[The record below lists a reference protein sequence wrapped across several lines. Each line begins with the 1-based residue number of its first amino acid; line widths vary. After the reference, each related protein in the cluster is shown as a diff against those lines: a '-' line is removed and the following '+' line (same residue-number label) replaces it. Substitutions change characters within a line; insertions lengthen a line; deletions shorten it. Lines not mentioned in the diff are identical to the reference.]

1 MASDRAAHGNAGA
14 AARVDS
20 TDQVIDQRTRQEIE
34 RRVQPREAA

>member
-1 MASDRAAHGNAGA
+1 MGVPGRQHALIL
-14 AARVDS
+14 